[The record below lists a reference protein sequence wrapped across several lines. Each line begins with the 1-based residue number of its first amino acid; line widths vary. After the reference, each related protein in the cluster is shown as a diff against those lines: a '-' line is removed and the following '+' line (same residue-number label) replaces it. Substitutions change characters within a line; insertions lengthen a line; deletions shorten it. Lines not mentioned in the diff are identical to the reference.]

1 LNVTNIIL
9 FRRRKRSAEHE
20 SIKGREMHFQAK
32 KSAEVRSRIEPSLKE
47 QSAGVLASMGLDM
60 SDAIRL
66 FLRQVVEVRGLPFEV
81 RKPNEETVA
90 AMLEAREMAK
100 AHKARFS
107 SAQELFDELDAKGSK
122 EARSAATKI

>member
-1 LNVTNIIL
+1 
-9 FRRRKRSAEHE
+9 
-20 SIKGREMHFQAK
+20 MHFQAK

-81 RKPNEETVA
+81 RKPNEETVS

-107 SAQELFDELDAKGSK
+107 SAQELFDELDAKGSE